1 MFDRSMLAGAA
12 LVGASALGIGTTT
25 VHAQDTY
32 AGGAAIAYLPEEFVL
47 GGANP
52 LGVNFAFEGNPFIP
66 VVNGSPVPLYDPSTL
81 TPTNLIMVAGYVENK
96 NGSYSISLTVQTSDG
111 TPFVNDS
118 TPLQVQTADGIQTA
132 TDFVIDLGNGYQ
144 LPGFPVDGVDVKS
157 ETGVVFVD
165 VEYWFMRLDGS
176 ENREFGDTTGPFLTE
191 NGFTFGWGYDLY
203 VDEPENPDNPRNIN
217 AAGFI
222 ATFFPIGPGCPP
234 ECPDLDGNCLIDGAD
249 LSIVLG
255 EWGTSDS
262 AADFDDSGIVD
273 GADLT
278 YLLGAWGDCL

>member
-1 MFDRSMLAGAA
+1 MCDRNLIVGAVLASATAFGFGAA
-12 LVGASALGIGTTT
+12 TLN
-25 VHAQDTY
+25 AQDTY

-52 LGVNFAFEGNPFIP
+52 LGVNFAFEGNPFVPI
-66 VVNGSPVPLYDPSTL
+66 VNASPVPLYDPATNA
-81 TPTNLIMVAGYVENK
+81 PTNMIMCAGYTENK

-111 TPFVNDS
+111 APFVNDS
-118 TPLQVQTADGIQTA
+118 TPLIVQTADGPQEA

-157 ETGVVFVD
+157 EPGVVYVD

-191 NGFTFGWGYDLY
+191 AGFTFGWGYDLY
-203 VDEPENPDNPRNIN
+203 ISEPENPDNPRNIN

-234 ECPDLDGNCLIDGAD
+234 ECPDLDGNCIVNGSD

-255 EWGTSDS
+255 EWGTTDS
-262 AADFDDSGIVD
+262 IADLDGSGVVD
-273 GADLT
+273 GGDLT
-278 YLLGAWGDCL
+278 IVLGGWGSCE